1 MRFLIKAAELLTR
14 HEEALHQIAEYEANS
29 LILKLGLQLG
39 RLRTAK
45 EQLELLTLYY
55 NETLAVLKGL
65 DESGAYQFPLML
77 QMLPD
82 AGMDVEQ
89 LSDVVNK
96 FGSFIGVT
104 GQLEQ
109 IDFSQIESVELNA
122 IPIDH
127 PVYEIL
133 KSYKE
138 YLTQQDF
145 LERIKE
151 LMDLS
156 EAHNDGEKLSPEELK
171 EVKDEKGSHLT
182 AAQKVLALYYLMRWS
197 GIELGQRQGARQQR
211 FISSLTGISVGTVKE
226 KFPTLNVTGKPYHL
240 DNLKAIVPLFES
252 VDASKLVE
260 KIQSDIAFEQEER
273 GL

>member
-1 MRFLIKAAELLTR
+1 MGFLIEAAKLLAR
-14 HEEALHQIAEYEANS
+14 HEEALHQVAEYEANS
-29 LILKLGLQLG
+29 LMLKLGLQLG

-45 EQLELLTLYY
+45 EQLDLLTSYY
-55 NETLAVLKGL
+55 NEALDALKEL

-77 QMLPD
+77 QMLPES
-82 AGMDVEQ
+82 GMDVAQ
-89 LSDVVNK
+89 LSDVINR
-96 FGSFIGVT
+96 FGSFIGIT

-122 IPIDH
+122 IPADH
-127 PVYEIL
+127 PVYVIL
-133 KSYKE
+133 KGYKN

-156 EAHNDGEKLSPEELK
+156 EAHNDGEKLSPEEVK
-171 EVKDEKGSHLT
+171 EVKDEKVSHLT
-182 AAQKVLALYYLMRWS
+182 AAQKVLAIYYLMRWS

-211 FISSLTGISVGTVKE
+211 FIAALTGISVGTVKE
-226 KFPTLNVTGKPYHL
+226 KFPTLSVTGKPYHL

-252 VDASKLVE
+252 VDAAKLVE
-260 KIQSDIAFEQEER
+260 KIQSDIVFEQEER
-273 GL
+273 GQ

>member
-1 MRFLIKAAELLTR
+1 MGYLIKAAKVLAH

-29 LILKLGLQLG
+29 LMLKLGLQLG

-55 NETLAVLKGL
+55 NETLAALKGL
-65 DESGAYQFPLML
+65 DESGVYQFPLML

-82 AGMDVEQ
+82 AGMDVAQ
-89 LSDVVNK
+89 LSDVIAR

-109 IDFSQIESVELNA
+109 IDFSQIENVELNA
-122 IPIDH
+122 IPSDH
-127 PVYEIL
+127 PGYEIL
-133 KSYKE
+133 NSYKE
-138 YLTQQDF
+138 YLTQHNF

-156 EAHNDGEKLSPEELK
+156 EAHNEGEKLSPEELK
-171 EVKDEKGSHLT
+171 EVKDEKVSHLT
-182 AAQKVLALYYLMRWS
+182 AAQKVLALHYLMHWS

-211 FISSLTGISVGTVKE
+211 FISALTGISVGTVKE

-240 DNLKAIVPLFES
+240 DNLQAIVSLFES
-252 VDASKLVE
+252 VDAPKLVE
-260 KIQSDIAFEQEER
+260 KIQSDIAFEREER
-273 GL
+273 DQ